1 MQSGGR
7 DRCYMQATSCVSAP
21 RGRWREIELLLLT
34 LLVLG
39 IYFSRLTDLTIRG
52 EESRWARVAQEM
64 IETGD
69 WIVPRQQGEP
79 FPDRPPLNSWAM
91 IVASQLTGQLNLV
104 AIRLPAVLA
113 TLLTTL
119 LVYLYTRNF
128 LSRVGAFA
136 AGAAYCTMIQVLQLG
151 RLAESDSLLTLCVA
165 ASLFCWHWGYSVRGN
180 PGLAWVGGYAL
191 AAMAGLAKGPQGPIY
206 FLGITTVYLA
216 VQRDWRFLSS
226 RWNLAGLGIFT
237 LILGAWQLP
246 FLLSLDAASAQAV
259 WSEGGDFSTRFQFNS
274 VGQALGHWASYP
286 FEVFACMLPW
296 AFLLPVFA
304 SPWFRRTIGEARP
317 MVGFLLTACAV
328 AFPTCWLPVESRARY
343 FMSLYPCVAPL
354 FGLVVQRS
362 WEAKEI
368 GWWQRSWDRFL
379 LASVAGITCVGLTVG
394 IGRMFGGARLEGFA
408 EYVTVPF
415 TVSYVIAAIV
425 AAASVLWSRT
435 RKDVRHVQTGIFAVA
450 GFIGL
455 SYTGIIVSLQ
465 LQTSNDP
472 SAEVASVRQMIP
484 NGQYLVS
491 FGPVHHLFAYYY
503 QQSIELEPLVDNE
516 APVDTMATYFCFA
529 EDPSY
534 PKTIIPFDWQP
545 IAEISCERARSQ
557 RPLTKVIVGKRTAN
571 LAETKVYNEDLCNSL
586 TPVSPTTRRDAPPVD
601 RLPD

>member
-1 MQSGGR
+1 MQLGGR
-7 DRCYMQATSCVSAP
+7 DRYDVPAAP
-21 RGRWREIELLLLT
+21 PVPARAGAWREIELLLLT
-34 LLVLG
+34 LLCLG

-64 IETGD
+64 VETGD

-104 AIRLPAVLA
+104 AIRLPTVLA

-119 LVYLYTRNF
+119 LVYLYSRNF

-165 ASLFCWHWGYSVRGN
+165 GALFCWHWGYAVRAN
-180 PGLAWVGGYAL
+180 PGLAWIGGYAL
-191 AAMAGLAKGPQGPIY
+191 AALAGLAKGPQGPVY
-206 FLGITTVYLA
+206 FIGITTVYLA
-216 VQRDWRFLSS
+216 IQRDWRFLMS
-226 RWNLAGLGIFT
+226 RWSLAGLVTFAV
-237 LILGAWQLP
+237 ILGAWQLP
-246 FLLSLDAASAQAV
+246 FLFSLDAASTQAV
-259 WSEGGDFSTRFQFNS
+259 WSEGGDFTTRFQFDNI
-274 VGQALGHWASYP
+274 GQAIGHWASYP

-317 MVGFLLTACAV
+317 MVAFLLTACAF

-343 FMSLYPCVAPL
+343 FMSLYPCVATL

-362 WEAKEI
+362 WEAQET

-379 LASVAGITCVGLTVG
+379 LASVAGITGVGLTVG
-394 IGRMFGGARLEGFA
+394 IGRTIGGARVVGFA
-408 EYVTVPF
+408 EYITVPF
-415 TVSYVIAAIV
+415 ATCYAIAAIV
-425 AAASVLWSRT
+425 AAFAALWSRT
-435 RKDVRHVQTGIFAVA
+435 RKDVRHAQTGIFAVA

-455 SYTGIIVSLQ
+455 SYTGVIMSLQ
-465 LQTSNDP
+465 MQTSNDP
-472 SAEVASVRQMIP
+472 SSEVASVRQMIP
-484 NGQYLVS
+484 DGQHLVS
-491 FGPVHHLFAYYY
+491 FGPIHHLFAYYY
-503 QQSIELEPLVDNE
+503 QQPIELEPLVDNE
-516 APVDTMATYFCFA
+516 AAADTSATYFCFA
-529 EDPSY
+529 EDPGY

-557 RPLTKVIVGKRTAN
+557 RPLTKVIVGKRIAS
-571 LAETKVYNEDLCNSL
+571 LAGTEDFDADLCNFL
-586 TPVSPTTRRDAPPVD
+586 TPGATSAPRDAPPVE
-601 RLPD
+601 RLQD

>member
-7 DRCYMQATSCVSAP
+7 DRCDVPAMPAP
-21 RGRWREIELLLLT
+21 RAGACREMELLLLA
-34 LLVLG
+34 LLCLG

-64 IETGD
+64 LETGD

-91 IVASQLTGQLNLV
+91 IVASHLTGQLNLV
-104 AIRLPAVLA
+104 AIRLPTVFA

-119 LVYLYTRNF
+119 LVYLYSRNF

-136 AGAAYCTMIQVLQLG
+136 AGCAYCTMIQVLQLG

-165 ASLFCWHWGYSVRGN
+165 GALFCWHWGYAVRSN
-180 PGLAWVGGYAL
+180 PVMAWVAGYAL
-191 AAMAGLAKGPQGPIY
+191 AAMAGLAKGPQGPVY
-206 FLGITTVYLA
+206 FVGITTVYLGMR
-216 VQRDWRFLSS
+216 RDWRFLFS
-226 RWNLAGLGIFT
+226 RWNLAGLTVFL

-274 VGQALGHWASYP
+274 VSQALGHWASYP

-362 WEAKEI
+362 WEAQET

-379 LASVAGITCVGLTVG
+379 LASVGGIVGVGLMVG
-394 IGRMFGGARLEGFA
+394 IGRVFGGERIDGFA
-408 EYVTVPF
+408 EYVTVGF
-415 TVSYVIAAIV
+415 TLCYVIAAIV
-425 AAASVLWSRT
+425 AAAAVLWSRT
-435 RKDVRHVQTGIFAVA
+435 QKDVRHAQAGILAVA

-455 SYTGIIVSLQ
+455 SYTGIIMSLQ
-465 LQTSNDP
+465 IRTSNDP
-472 SAEVASVRQMIP
+472 SHEVATLRQMIP
-484 NGQYLVS
+484 NGEHLVS

-503 QQSIELEPLVDNE
+503 QQPIELEPLVDNE
-516 APVDTMATYFCFA
+516 AAIDTTATYFCFA
-529 EDPSY
+529 EDPGF
-534 PKTIIPFDWQP
+534 PKAIIPFEWEP

-557 RPLTKVIVGKRTAN
+557 RPLTKVIVGKRTTN
-571 LAETKVYNEDLCNSL
+571 LVEQVNYDEEVCNFL
-586 TPVSPTTRRDAPPVD
+586 VPDPPTARRDTGSERPKN
-601 RLPD
+601 